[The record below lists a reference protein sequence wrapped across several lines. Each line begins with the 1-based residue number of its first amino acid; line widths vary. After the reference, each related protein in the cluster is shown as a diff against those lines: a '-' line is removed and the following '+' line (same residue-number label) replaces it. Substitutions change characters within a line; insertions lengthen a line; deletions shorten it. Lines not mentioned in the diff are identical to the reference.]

1 MPAMQSTVIA
11 TLGLALLLAVAGV
24 QAQTA
29 STASASAPA
38 SAPPAKPKAHI
49 TVIEDDGVR
58 IEESRV
64 NGRVQR
70 ITVQSKLGNVRAYE
84 IGVAPVGRDPS
95 HEKGNAGKRAW
106 SVLSF

>member
-1 MPAMQSTVIA
+1 MPAMQSCVIA
-11 TLGLALLLAVAGV
+11 TLGLALLLGAAGV

-29 STASASAPA
+29 AAASASASAP
-38 SAPPAKPKAHI
+38 KPKAHV

-58 IEESRV
+58 IEESRS

-84 IGVAPVGRDPS
+84 IGVAPAGRDPS
-95 HEKGNAGKRAW
+95 QEKGNAGKRAW
-106 SVLSF
+106 SVLNF